1 MNVGPTASVSLLSYR
16 FLWIGVFTI
25 ELSGLHISRLIV
37 RQYAVRN
44 TVFPPG
50 RLELST
56 PNNMLA
62 AAAFV
67 SATAL
72 LAASIPSVD
81 AHGYMLIPESQ
92 FKGSANSAWIV
103 QIDPVWSSDKWDGN
117 NPESVDT
124 FKSLKAANN
133 FKDLKTLMDDTS
145 VYGADC
151 GFTNPNGTPQPIPT
165 DGKATFSRALVHHG
179 PCGIWLDDKMVLY
192 EDDCFAKY
200 GNENQDIKSVF
211 PVDYSS
217 CDNGGCKQMRFY
229 WLAFQG
235 LNKKTVWQS
244 YKDCIPLK
252 GSGGGGS
259 SKSQTES
266 SQTSGDVSQ
275 TTSSDD
281 SNTPSSDDSNTS
293 SSGDSNSP
301 PSGDSPTTQDS
312 SADTPEVT
320 PAPSSKCNGR
330 KRRY

>member
-1 MNVGPTASVSLLSYR
+1 
-16 FLWIGVFTI
+16 
-25 ELSGLHISRLIV
+25 
-37 RQYAVRN
+37 
-44 TVFPPG
+44 
-50 RLELST
+50 
-56 PNNMLA
+56 MLTT

-67 SATAL
+67 STAAL
-72 LAASIPSVD
+72 LAASIPNVD

-103 QIDPVWSSDKWDGN
+103 QIDPVWASDKWDGN
-117 NPESVDT
+117 NAKSVDT
-124 FKSLKAANN
+124 FKSLKAASN
-133 FKDLKTLMDDTS
+133 FKDLRTLMDDTS

-151 GFTNPNGTPQPIPT
+151 GFTNPNDTPQPIPS

-200 GNENQDIKSVF
+200 GNENQE
-211 PVDYSS
+211 S
-217 CDNGGCKQMRFY
+217 CNGGCKQMRFY

-252 GSGGGGS
+252 GSGGGGGGS
-259 SKSQTES
+259 PAAQAES
-266 SQTSGDVSQ
+266 SQNTGDVSQ
-275 TTSSDD
+275 TTSSG
-281 SNTPSSDDSNTS
+281 SSHSSPS
-293 SSGDSNSP
+293 
-301 PSGDSPTTQDS
+301 DSPNQGS
-312 SADTPEVT
+312 QAETPEVT